1 MEVNSDKA
9 IVLYDGVCH
18 LCDTTVQY
26 LIKFDKKDK
35 LRFASQQSEIGEAIL
50 RKFNRPATRNDT
62 VVLVYK
68 DKVYE
73 RSSAF
78 LKTAIVLG
86 FPYSI
91 LSLFY
96 IFPRP
101 IRDGVYNFIANNRYQ
116 WFGKYSACKVPAEK
130 DKQKFLQ

>member
-1 MEVNSDKA
+1 M
-9 IVLYDGVCH
+9 
-18 LCDTTVQY
+18 
-26 LIKFDKKDK
+26 FDKNDK

-50 RKFNRPATRNDT
+50 RKYNRPATRNDT

-78 LKTAIVLG
+78 LKIATILG
-86 FPYSI
+86 FPFSL
-91 LSLFY
+91 LSVVY

-101 IRDGVYNFIANNRYQ
+101 IRNGIYNFIANNRYQ
-116 WFGKYSACKVPAEK
+116 WFGKYTACKVPSEK
-130 DKQKFLQ
+130 DKQKFL